1 MRKLYLI
8 MSIFICL
15 SLCGCTQN
23 SVEEYTK
30 TVFAMDTIMDLK
42 IYSENGDNA
51 LEQAENEIKRIE
63 NLLDRGNE
71 NSEVYKI
78 NNNKSAVVSTE
89 TSEIINAALSVSSE
103 TDGAFDITIAPV
115 IDLWGFYGNEFRVPA
130 DDELQAAL
138 ALVDYKAVQ
147 SSGNNISIPENTCID
162 LGGIGKGYT
171 SDMIVN
177 VLKENNINSAIISLG
192 GNVHTIGKK
201 PDGSLW
207 TVGIAD
213 PHSGSQ
219 HIGKIKVS
227 DKAVI
232 TSGGYQ
238 RYFERDGK
246 IYHHIINPATGMSA
260 ESGLAS
266 VTVISDSGIRA
277 DALSTALFVMGL
289 EKSTE
294 YWRSSSD
301 FDAVFVDDNGSVYV
315 TEGIKDDFECG
326 SNYNIIRKRTIHFV
340 YG

>member
-23 SVEEYTK
+23 SAEEYTK
-30 TVFAMDTIMDLK
+30 TVFAMDTVMDLK
-42 IYSENGDNA
+42 TYSVNGDNA

-89 TSEIINAALSVSSE
+89 TSEIINTALSVSAE

-138 ALVDYKAVQ
+138 ASVDYKAVR
-147 SSGNNISIPENTCID
+147 SNGSNISIPENTCID

-171 SDMIVN
+171 SDMIVKT
-177 VLKENNINSAIISLG
+177 LKENNINSAIISLG

-207 TVGIAD
+207 TVGIANPQD
-213 PHSGSQ
+213 SSQ
-219 HIGKIKVS
+219 HIGKVKVS

-238 RYFERDGK
+238 RYFEQDGK

-260 ESGLAS
+260 DSGLTS
-266 VTVISDSGIRA
+266 VTIISDSGILA

-294 YWRSSSD
+294 YWRGSSD
-301 FDAVFVDDNGSVYV
+301 FDAVFVDDNGKIYV
-315 TEGIKDDFECG
+315 TEGIKGNFECG
-326 SNYNIIRKRTIHFV
+326 SDYTVISR
-340 YG
+340 